1 MKIVFRLLELVFYIM
16 ILRENREK
24 LEKVKIVRFV
34 LYGLNITCK
43 KYNFSFF
50 VIFSKILTKV
60 AFLWLLNVMM
70 EMM

>member
-43 KYNFSFF
+43 KYNFSF
-50 VIFSKILTKV
+50 
-60 AFLWLLNVMM
+60 
-70 EMM
+70 